1 MKKLLLTAVM
11 SFLYVTSAS
20 ADLGVNVGAS
30 AQLGVFSASGHESDT
45 GTSLKKDTGS
55 ETAAAGW
62 GSVFLEVTMADRVMV
77 GIDYV
82 PNALSSDTV
91 TTAKS
96 DMGVDAQA
104 QTTVENKVQVD
115 FDDLMTA
122 YAGIMLTEN
131 LYVKAGIVQVDV
143 QTNETMAT
151 GAKYA
156 DTDMDGS
163 MLGIGYHN
171 VLDNGIFFRVEGT
184 YMDLGGLNLTSTGTA
199 STSKVTI
206 NSLDGASGK
215 LSIGKSF

>member
-30 AQLGVFSASGHESDT
+30 AQLGVFSASGNESDT

-55 ETAAAGW
+55 ETAAVGW

-82 PNALSSDTV
+82 PSALSSDTV

-96 DMGVDAQA
+96 DMGVGAQA

-115 FDDLMTA
+115 FEDLMTA

-163 MLGIGYHN
+163 MVGIGYHN